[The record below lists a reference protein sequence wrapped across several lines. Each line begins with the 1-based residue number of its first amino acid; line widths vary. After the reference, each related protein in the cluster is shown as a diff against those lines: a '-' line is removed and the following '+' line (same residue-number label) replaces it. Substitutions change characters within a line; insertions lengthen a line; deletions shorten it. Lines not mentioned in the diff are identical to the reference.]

1 MMNAIKKYGAIILAF
16 IMTAAVCLLFATRK
30 QGMFIDEIYTYGL
43 ANSWRSPYL
52 SDLKGGTLSDQIF
65 TWEDIQEYLTV
76 GEDDRFA
83 AGSVYY
89 NQTRDVHPPLYYW
102 GINFVSS
109 LFEGSCSKWIGLSFN
124 IVFYLL
130 TLFVLCKTVL
140 LLPGSLDNAAATAAL
155 YGVSVLGLSTV
166 MMIRMYTLL
175 TFFTVLFAYTV
186 LKILRAPEKKQ
197 LYFLLTAVIFC
208 GMMTQYY
215 FVFYAF
221 FTCLAFDIYALIRKE
236 YKVFFRFSLCAVLGV
251 ALMFAAFPASF
262 RHLFVGNGQVVGGSS
277 VTEALKDTA
286 LYAEHIRKFRE
297 ANEKLKAVKYVCIA
311 ALACLAA
318 FSWKLPAAVR
328 EKKIPFDALVILL
341 PAPVTF
347 LTVAVISPVQEHRY
361 IYNIAPI
368 FVLGISFLLGVLEN
382 SIGRFKGEFFVK
394 KAVVLAV
401 AVTALWFAK
410 CMPPTSLFTEQAD
423 YDSIIAPYTDCPCVY
438 VSDEFFAPLTQDL
451 LQLAKFRD
459 FLVVRDCAS
468 PALAEYLGDAESVVL
483 YIDTSKNWSSGF
495 DAEETTARFGESTG
509 MADCELLYTYDY
521 EGSGGLSSAYL
532 MKNP

>member
-16 IMTAAVCLLFATRK
+16 IMTAAVCLLFAARK

-43 ANSWRSPYL
+43 ANSCRSPYL
-52 SDLKGGTLSDQIF
+52 SDLKGGTLSDRIF
-65 TWEDIQEYLTV
+65 TQEEIQAYLTV

-109 LFEGSCSKWIGLSFN
+109 LFPGSCSKWIGLSVN
-124 IVFYLL
+124 ILFYLL

-140 LLPGSLDNAAATAAL
+140 LLPGSMDNAAASAAL

-186 LKILRAPEKKQ
+186 LRILRTPENKR

-221 FTCLAFDIYALIRKE
+221 FTCLAFDIRALIRKDHRS
-236 YKVFFRFSLCAVLGV
+236 FFRFSLFAVLGV
-251 ALMFAAFPASF
+251 VLMFAAFPASF

-277 VTEALKDTA
+277 VVEALKDTS
-286 LYAEHIRKFRE
+286 LYAEHIRKFRKAE
-297 ANEKLKAVKYVCIA
+297 EKLKAVKYVFIA
-311 ALACLAA
+311 VLILLAA

-328 EKKIPFDALVILL
+328 KKKIPFDALVILL

-361 IYNIAPI
+361 IYNIVPVL
-368 FVLGISFLLGVLEN
+368 VLGVSFLLGMLEECT
-382 SIGRFKGEFFVK
+382 GRFRGEFWVK

-401 AVTALWFAK
+401 AATALWFAK

-423 YDSIIAPYTDCPCVY
+423 YDRIIAPHTDQPCVY

-451 LQLAKFRD
+451 LQLAKFRS
-459 FLVVRDCAS
+459 FIVVNDCAS
-468 PALAEYLGDAESVVL
+468 PALEKYLGDAESAVL

-495 DAEETTARFGESTG
+495 DAEEITASFAESTG
-509 MADCELLYTYDY
+509 MTNRELLYTYDY

-532 MKNP
+532 MKKP